1 MYHAQSFRLCN
12 VQICLNNINK
22 ISYKFWLTMV
32 VKKTPFNL
40 KVEALCGEK
49 RDVQNDKAGDNL
61 MK

>member
-1 MYHAQSFRLCN
+1 
-12 VQICLNNINK
+12 
-22 ISYKFWLTMV
+22 MV